1 MAGVR
6 IVNRRRNPPSNRA
19 GRQGK
24 GTDTMGTRN
33 TLFGLVVYGASILGI
48 HTAFAGEITGNGK
61 WIAGSPDA
69 PLNGKSECAFSGQ
82 QDDPGEPPFR
92 GLIAQSWGQ
101 IPKAVRDFLTSI
113 GMNPGISCNPTKA
126 TGGEPN

>member
-1 MAGVR
+1 MGAVR
-6 IVNRRRNPPSNRA
+6 IVNRRRNPPSNRS

-24 GTDTMGTRN
+24 GTDTMT
-33 TLFGLVVYGASILGI
+33 TKKKLLGLVVCGASILSM
-48 HTAFAGEITGNGK
+48 HAAFAGEITGNGK
-61 WIAGSPDA
+61 WIAGSPDE

-113 GMNPGISCNPTKA
+113 GLNPGISCNPTKA
-126 TGGEPN
+126 PPPPL